1 MPFQRVVPTEGYV
14 VTMENLDRKEV
25 ETILVNRNIT
35 FEKEADKE
43 TLIATFLR
51 ENPESI
57 LKEEELKVLKKD
69 TLKKV
74 LEEKNIEVRASE
86 NKSELINKFKR
97 F

>member
-25 ETILVNRNIT
+25 ETILANRNIT